1 MGNLPGCDCQAC
13 IVMHRARSLVQARIP
28 ARIHSGSIS
37 ARTWFSR
44 PTLEFSPECV
54 FAHFI
59 YSASDEYMQCNL
71 SLRNPPDHTN
81 SRPITKIHARITPIL
96 ARIEMSNIASKL
108 QFATLQVFCSI
119 CPNKD
124 FCPQAVFK
132 DKPWFRQI
140 FLNRQK
146 FEPQ

>member
-1 MGNLPGCDCQAC
+1 
-13 IVMHRARSLVQARIP
+13 
-28 ARIHSGSIS
+28 
-37 ARTWFSR
+37 
-44 PTLEFSPECV
+44 
-54 FAHFI
+54 
-59 YSASDEYMQCNL
+59 MQCNL

-108 QFATLQVFCSI
+108 QICNLGALQVICSI

-146 FEPQ
+146 FEPE